1 MYLVFLYHS
10 CVKANRCDDNRNK
23 NNVNKL
29 DSEDILNSLI
39 SSAQNAKCDEGSVC
53 CSKTHTKDLS
63 EEDYYNYNY
72 EDELEEPEQCKK
84 FSLDGEIAGTY
95 SKVIQA
101 EKFNYR

>member
-1 MYLVFLYHS
+1 M
-10 CVKANRCDDNRNK
+10 
-23 NNVNKL
+23 
-29 DSEDILNSLI
+29 NSLI

-53 CSKTHTKDLS
+53 CSKKHTKDLS
-63 EEDYYNYNY
+63 EEDYYYY

-101 EKFNYR
+101 ENFNHR